1 VQRQQID
8 PAPPEPVDTDVDLHS
23 GRPARHRASDAVLLA
38 VIAVGCAIGAS
49 ARYLIGEAWPTP
61 QGGFLWATLAINVS
75 GCALI
80 CVLMVVTDVL
90 TRRRRLRPFLGT
102 GVLGGCT
109 TFSAYAVDIQRLIAD
124 RHSGTALLYLAVTAA
139 GY

>member
-1 VQRQQID
+1 MQRQQID

-23 GRPARHRASDAVLLA
+23 GRPARHRSSDAVLVA
-38 VIAVGCAIGAS
+38 VVAVGCAIGAS

-61 QGGFLWATLAINVS
+61 QEGFLRATINVS

-90 TRRRRLRPFLGT
+90 
-102 GVLGGCT
+102 
-109 TFSAYAVDIQRLIAD
+109 AVW
-124 RHSGTALLYLAVTAA
+124 VTANA
-139 GY
+139 TREFGQ